1 MFYLLYRLGHLICI
15 SIPVNASYAIAAAV
29 AWIYYHLAWR
39 DRNAVIRNLRIVLHG
54 ADEKTIKRLS
64 KGVFKNFA
72 KYLVEFFRF
81 SALDADFV
89 KSRVKVEG
97 LDNLEKGRARGKG
110 TIILSAHIGN
120 WEFGGFIVPLLG
132 YPLSAVVLSHQ
143 DKKINDFFTRQRRIA
158 NMTPIEIGVSL
169 RSCFE
174 VLRNNGFLAL
184 LGDRDFSGRGMMMDF
199 FGKKAIIP
207 KGPAA
212 LSQRLNATI
221 VPCFMIREKDDSF
234 KLVFEDPI
242 FPDLD
247 EAEDVAIPALTER
260 CLAVIESYIRRYPDQ
275 WYIFKDFWD
284 PEGNKPS
291 SNKII

>member
-1 MFYLLYRLGHLICI
+1 
-15 SIPVNASYAIAAAV
+15 
-29 AWIYYHLAWR
+29 
-39 DRNAVIRNLRIVLHG
+39 VLHG
-54 ADEKTIKRLS
+54 ADEKTIKCLS
-64 KGVFKNFA
+64 KDVYKNFA

-81 SALDADFV
+81 SALDADFI

-97 LDNLEKGRARGKG
+97 LHNVEKGRGRGKG

-120 WEFGGFIVPLLG
+120 WEFGGLALASLG

-143 DKKINDFFTRQRRIA
+143 DKKINDFFTSQRRIA
-158 NMTPIEIGVSL
+158 NMRPIEIGASL
-169 RSCFE
+169 RSCFK
-174 VLRNNGFLAL
+174 VLRNNDLLAL
-184 LGDRDFSGRGMMMDF
+184 LGDRDFSGRGMTMNF

-207 KGPAA
+207 KGPAS
-212 LSQRLNATI
+212 LSQRLDAAV

-234 KLVFEDPI
+234 RLIFEDPI

-247 EAEDVAIPALTER
+247 EAEDVAIPALTQR
-260 CLAVIESYIRRYPDQ
+260 YLAVIESYVRRYPDQ

-284 PEGNKPS
+284 LEGNKPS